1 MGFSAKTFEN
11 FNQLLLW
18 FKILWWKV
26 TFFVLNPYL
35 RKDGGNFFITFSI
48 FLRIR
53 KYKNLWK
60 YIYLFFSA
68 KRDVRKNIITWCIL
82 PRSANIGG
90 TVNSIEMTH
99 WMQISLIFNAP
110 LFLDVNLK
118 YLTVIYE
125 NKKHGK
131 IKHKVSL
138 FLKQCSAWSW
148 IDTTKLISAGISW
161 RYHKI
166 VAVKDHE
173 KHF

>member
-1 MGFSAKTFEN
+1 MSSQLWGF
-11 FNQLLLW
+11 QLNHL
-18 FKILWWKV
+18 KISISYSCGLRFYGEKFH
-26 TFFVLNPYL
+26 FFVLFWILISEKMVATSSLPFL
-35 RKDGGNFFITFSI
+35 

-60 YIYLFFSA
+60 YIYFFLWKFL
-68 KRDVRKNIITWCIL
+68 KRDVRKNATTWCIL

-118 YLTVIYE
+118 YLTVNLWE
-125 NKKHGK
+125 QKHGK

-148 IDTTKLISAGISW
+148 IDTTNW
-161 RYHKI
+161 
-166 VAVKDHE
+166 
-173 KHF
+173 